1 MFLAFHAWVSAHLD
15 AVKVVVVVAMVLV
28 VVLVISAVHAYA
40 CPVGLLA
47 TLAEIDL
54 SPCPVADMN
63 WKSDLA

>member
-1 MFLAFHAWVSAHLD
+1 MFLAFHAFHAWVSAHLD
-15 AVKVVVVVAMVLV
+15 AAKVLV

-40 CPVGLLA
+40 YPVGLLA

-54 SPCPVADMN
+54 SPCSVADMN